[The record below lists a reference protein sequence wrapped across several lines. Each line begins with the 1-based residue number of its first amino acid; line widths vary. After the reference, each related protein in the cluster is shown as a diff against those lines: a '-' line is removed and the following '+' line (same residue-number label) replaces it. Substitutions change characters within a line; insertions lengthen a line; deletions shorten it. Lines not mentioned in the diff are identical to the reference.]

1 MLPLLLLLGSHVC
14 QDVSLM
20 RQRFQQQGVSTRLVP
35 CLGVGPSCLGA
46 KPDDEDVARG
56 WGDDISA

>member
-1 MLPLLLLLGSHVC
+1 M
-14 QDVSLM
+14 M